1 MLIKII
7 VFCKILKSGYKPVHN
22 GLHKYLKERKSIT
35 KSGYTG
41 YGMREEI
48 LRLIENKSRIDLKE
62 AAILLGMEEAE
73 VANAI
78 AEMEKEKVICG
89 YYTMIDWEKTNEDRV
104 TALIEVKVTPQRGRG
119 FDDIADRIMR
129 YDEVKAVYLM
139 SGGFDFTVIIEE
151 KTMKEIAQF
160 VTSKLS
166 TLDSILN
173 TATHFILKKYKDYGT
188 ILVVDKEERML
199 VTP

>member
-1 MLIKII
+1 MKDEL
-7 VFCKILKSGYKPVHN
+7 
-22 GLHKYLKERKSIT
+22 
-35 KSGYTG
+35 
-41 YGMREEI
+41 
-48 LRLIENKSRIDLKE
+48 LRLLENNSRIDLRE
-62 AAILLGMEEAE
+62 AAILVGAEEAE

-78 AEMEKEKVICG
+78 AEMERDKVICG
-89 YYTMIDWEKTNEDRV
+89 YYTLIDWDKTNDERV
-104 TALIEVKVTPQRGRG
+104 TALIEVRVTPQRGTG
-119 FDDIADRIMR
+119 FDDIAERIMK

-173 TATHFILKKYKDYGT
+173 TSTHFILKKYKDYGT
-188 ILVVDKEERML
+188 VLAETEERILV
-199 VTP
+199 TT